1 MAETNYNICVFKYY
15 NFYIVFICVYTKEMR
30 GGMYTC
36 IQYYVCIIL
45 FWTDLLIEVVGGQA
59 IRTRLRKLY
68 KLNLYVC
75 KKERYRGQALCVYIY
90 ECNMEQ

>member
-1 MAETNYNICVFKYY
+1 MYTMYTFKMYTCIH
-15 NFYIVFICVYTKEMR
+15 FYMYTFCVYTKEMR

-45 FWTDLLIEVVGGQA
+45 LWTDLLIEVVGGQA

-90 ECNMEQ
+90 ECNMEK